1 MIANM
6 KVLSL
11 MVGLFL
17 ISFCGQAQRQL
28 TLKYYQNLDLY
39 KTETARYAEDYS
51 SSTTENTQYA
61 HRENRIAL
69 ALAWNLKG
77 NYKNEIQLSYSSL
90 PAFSHREITRDTDPE
105 HVTRLYTML
114 GYEINRVLSPKDQP
128 FQYSLGLSSNMH
140 FYVLYD
146 APVCG
151 YTTRL
156 SNQALMLGIV
166 PRVSYKLTNHLGIEA
181 SAVLNAIEI
190 RHHLF
195 WYGNPQVTRSDSRL
209 EEWTRAKA
217 FPQYYNVKL
226 GLSYRF

>member
-11 MVGLFL
+11 MIGLIL

-28 TLKYYQNLDLY
+28 TLKYYQNLDIY
-39 KTETARYAEDYS
+39 KTETTRYNEYYTYS
-51 SSTTENTQYA
+51 VIVNTQYA

-105 HVTRLYTML
+105 HVTRLYAML

-146 APVCG
+146 APDYDFV
-151 YTTRL
+151 TAL
-156 SNQALMLGIV
+156 DNQVLMLGIV
-166 PRVSYKLTNHLGIEA
+166 PRVSYKLTDHIGVEA
-181 SAVLNAIEI
+181 SALLNVFEV
-190 RHHLF
+190 RHYLF
-195 WYGNPQVTRSDSRL
+195 IWANPRISKRDTVV